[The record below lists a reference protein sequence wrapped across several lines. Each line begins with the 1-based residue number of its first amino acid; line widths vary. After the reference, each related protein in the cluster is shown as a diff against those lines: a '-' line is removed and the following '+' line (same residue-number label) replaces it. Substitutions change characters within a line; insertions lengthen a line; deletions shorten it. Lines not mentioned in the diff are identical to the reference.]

1 MYDSQVAAKRLTF
14 RAKLLLALRGG
25 NRMTMSA
32 FGTKRTSLVAPHM
45 SAFGAKR
52 TCRFALQMSAYDPKR
67 SSFLLY
73 RLSLL

>member
-52 TCRFALQMSAYDPKR
+52 TCRFALQIYDPKR
-67 SSFLLY
+67 TSFLLY

>member
-1 MYDSQVAAKRLTF
+1 MYYSQVAAKRLTF

-52 TCRFALQMSAYDPKR
+52 TCAVLRCKFMTR
-67 SSFLLY
+67 SGHHSCSIDY
-73 RLSLL
+73 PCCS